1 MKQLI
6 ARTLTS
12 LLLAVGFLAGT
23 ANGQATSWVVRVNIP
38 FEFNVGNKT
47 FPAGS
52 YSLAQPLQH
61 FLVLRDSRGQTIASV
76 FTQGIESNAPVA
88 AAKLRFDSVAGQ
100 HTLTEVWQQ
109 QESYGQRLYPT
120 KYRTNLAK
128 RPSTEAR
135 ETAEG
140 SQP

>member
-1 MKQLI
+1 MKRLI

-12 LLLAVGFLAGT
+12 LLLAVLWLGGAAYAQFT
-23 ANGQATSWVVRVNIP
+23 PKVIKVNIP

-52 YSLAQPLQH
+52 YSLVQPLQH
-61 FLVLRDSRGQTIASV
+61 FLVLRDARGQTIASA
-76 FTQGIESNAPVA
+76 FTEGIESATPTAAP
-88 AAKLRFDSVAGQ
+88 KLKFDSVAG
-100 HTLTEVWQQ
+100 HYTLTEVWQP
-109 QESYGQRLYPT
+109 QESSGQRLFPT
-120 KYRTNLAK
+120 RYRTDFAK
-128 RPSTEAR
+128 HQSTEVR

>member
-12 LLLAVGFLAGT
+12 LLLVVVWLAGT
-23 ANGQATSWVVRVNIP
+23 AYAQSTTWVIKVNIP
-38 FEFNVGNKT
+38 FEFNVGDKT
-47 FPAGS
+47 FPAGD

-61 FLVLRDSRGQTIASV
+61 FLVLRDSRGQAIASA
-76 FTQGIESNAPVA
+76 FTEGIESAAPVA
-88 AAKLRFDSVAGQ
+88 APKLRFYSADGRHV
-100 HTLTEVWQQ
+100 LTEVWQQ
-109 QESYGQRLYPT
+109 QESSGQRLFPAR
-120 KYRTNLAK
+120 YRTNFAK
-128 RPSTEAR
+128 HRSTEAR